1 MSLPTHG
8 LHDGIDETEYHRD
21 PSSLSSTGAK
31 TLLYR
36 GPAIYQWERS
46 NPVHKDAFDLG
57 SVVHALILGVG
68 DYQVIDADSWRTKAA
83 QEERTAARVAGKAPI
98 LAKDY
103 TAAVAMRDAVMDNG
117 IAAHLLAE
125 GRPEVSMW
133 ATDPETG
140 VVMRGR
146 ADWLRTDLLVDL
158 KTTAGSVASRDWT
171 RAVWDRHY
179 HLQAAWYERILH
191 LNGLDLPPLVWLVVS
206 KDRPYEV
213 AAYQADQDLMDR
225 GRDDVARALRLY
237 ADCIGADW
245 WPPLTDPDRIHTISA
260 PSWA

>member
-1 MSLPTHG
+1 
-8 LHDGIDETEYHRD
+8 
-21 PSSLSSTGAK
+21 
-31 TLLYR
+31 
-36 GPAIYQWERS
+36 
-46 NPVHKDAFDLG
+46 
-57 SVVHALILGVG
+57 
-68 DYQVIDADSWRTKAA
+68 
-83 QEERTAARVAGKAPI
+83 
-98 LAKDY
+98 
-103 TAAVAMRDAVMDNG
+103 
-117 IAAHLLAE
+117 
-125 GRPEVSMW
+125 MW

-146 ADWLRTDLLVDL
+146 ADWLRGDLLVDV
-158 KTTAGSVASRDWT
+158 KTAAGSISLRDWT
-171 RAVWDRHY
+171 RTVWDRHY

-206 KDRPYEV
+206 KDAPYEV

-237 ADCIGADW
+237 ADCTGADW